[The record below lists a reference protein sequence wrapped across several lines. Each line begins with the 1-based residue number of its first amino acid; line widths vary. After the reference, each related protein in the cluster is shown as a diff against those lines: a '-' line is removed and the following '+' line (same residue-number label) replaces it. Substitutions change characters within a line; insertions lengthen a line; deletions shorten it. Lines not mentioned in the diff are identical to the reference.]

1 MDGDC
6 TPGNDPAPADASA
19 AAGASCRGITTGSTL
34 SDYSSLTCGAAGT
47 AAAPAVAY
55 SVLYG
60 TCDTPFPFQVWCQ
73 LPHAWSVKL
82 ATSSFGVTLPAA
94 PPPPPPP
101 ATDLEQ
107 EVEEE
112 GAPVLMLLLC
122 AVLGCAVLQLCRG
135 LCRRRVVDG
144 KIEKFMVASYHVGNA
159 RCAQEQILHK

>member
-1 MDGDC
+1 M
-6 TPGNDPAPADASA
+6 
-19 AAGASCRGITTGSTL
+19 
-34 SDYSSLTCGAAGT
+34 GT
-47 AAAPAVAY
+47 AAAPAVTY

-82 ATSSFGVTLPAA
+82 ATGSFGVTLPAA
-94 PPPPPPP
+94 PPPPPLLPHRP
-101 ATDLEQ
+101 RQDLEQ

-144 KIEKFMVASYHVGNA
+144 KIEKFMVAYREEDEGREATMAPRAAADFQRMSD
-159 RCAQEQILHK
+159 